1 MRKPNLLLLL
11 ALLMTFVGCGGAQDP
26 LPDDDTGGNQD
37 AVAIPDDAIPDGDDE
52 TATGCEIGG
61 AIVCCPGQ
69 TNGCTDNQQ
78 GIFVCAEDGTG
89 WVAQDCVNEAGEQTL
104 CMAGAGNPEGFC
116 TECKPG
122 QKKCQDDDVVLI
134 CAEDGHGWVKFSN
147 CNGSITGMVCVEN
160 ACVELCEINI
170 KRNIYMGCDFW
181 GVDLDN
187 AFVPGGRTGFY
198 DAAGSQ
204 YSIVVSNPSAKYPA
218 TVTISGIEGEILFD
232 SDDNPFPTTPLQP
245 GQLRIYNLP
254 RRDADGTVV
263 APLAYR
269 VRSTI
274 PIAAYQFNP
283 LQNVDVFS
291 NDASLLLPEN
301 VAGKYYFIM
310 TREQTFHE
318 LRSYLTVTA
327 VREGVTHVT
336 VDVTAPT
343 LVGTNEKNGEPIPH
357 LEPGDTISFDL
368 EQFDVLNIETD
379 DIGADLTGSMV
390 LASRDVIVFGGSE
403 ASNAPNTNHC
413 LIDEGEDEGVCEW
426 DGETK
431 CDGNE
436 DCTAAGFNTCC
447 ADHLEQQLFPVKSW
461 GTHYVASKTYPRG
474 GERDVYRI
482 MAAENNTLVTTL
494 PVQVNIPVLNRGE
507 WVDFESDANFE
518 IKGTKPILVGQFLAA
533 EQAPDPNVG
542 GVPGPVDAGIGD
554 PAFILL
560 VPVEQFRQDYIFL
573 APDKYELDYVTV
585 VAPKDAEAWVDCP
598 EINPELIPETCP
610 MIPEEDWSWYMSG
623 EFKTA
628 KFPVTDGTHRIYA
641 NEPVSVYV
649 YGYDQYVSY
658 GYPAGLDIKDLG
670 LIKEPGE

>member
-1 MRKPNLLLLL
+1 MRNVSFVLVAI
-11 ALLMTFVGCGGAQDP
+11 ALFFTACGTEDP
-26 LPDDDTGGNQD
+26 LPKDTGDGGGD
-37 AVAIPDDAIPDGDDE
+37 AVVPADGVTPDGGE
-52 TATGCEIGG
+52 TVDPACEIGG
-61 AIVCCPGQ
+61 DIVCCPGQ
-69 TNGCTDNQQ
+69 TNGCSDDQQ
-78 GIFVCAEDGTG
+78 GVFICAEDGTG
-89 WVAQDCVNEAGEQTL
+89 WVSDPCTSAAGEATICL
-104 CMAGAGNPEGFC
+104 SNVDNPEGYC

-122 QKKCQDDDVVLI
+122 QKRCQDDDVVLI
-134 CAEDGHGWVKFSN
+134 CAEDGTGWVEFSN
-147 CNGSITGMVCVEN
+147 CNGGITGMVCVEN
-160 ACVELCEINI
+160 ACVELCEINV

-218 TVTISGIEGEILFD
+218 TISVSGIEGEILFD
-232 SDDNPFPTTPLQP
+232 SDDNPFPTAPLQP

-269 VRSTI
+269 VRASI
-274 PIAAYQFNP
+274 PITAYQFNP
-283 LQNVDVFS
+283 LANVDVFS

-318 LRSYLTVTA
+318 LRSYLTVAA
-327 VREGVTHVT
+327 VREGITQVT

-343 LVGTNEKNGEPIPH
+343 LVGVNEKTGEPIPH
-357 LEPGDTISFDL
+357 LEPGETVTFQL

-379 DIGADLTGSMV
+379 AIGADMTGSVV
-390 LASRDVIVFGGSE
+390 LANRDVIVFGGSE
-403 ASNAPNTNHC
+403 ASNAPNNNHC
-413 LIDEGEDEGVCEW
+413 LIEDGEDEGVCEW

-431 CDGNE
+431 CDDNS
-436 DCTAAGFNTCC
+436 DCTSAGFNTCC

-461 GTHYVASKTYPRG
+461 GTHYVASKSFPRN

-518 IKGTKPILVGQFLAA
+518 IKGTKPILVGQFLAS

-542 GVPGPVDAGIGD
+542 GVPGPMDAGIGD
-554 PAFILL
+554 PAFLLL
-560 VPVEQFRQDYIFL
+560 VPAEQFRQDYIFL
-573 APDKYELDYVTV
+573 APDKYELDYATV
-585 VAPKDAEAWVDCP
+585 VAPKNATVWVDCP
-598 EINPELIPETCP
+598 ELDVAKIPDTCP
-610 MIPEEDWSWYMSG
+610 SLDEDEWSWYMSG

-628 KFPVTDGTHRIYA
+628 KFAIADGVHRIYA
-641 NEPVSVYV
+641 DEPVSVYV